1 MPGNLLF
8 GKVVWGLALSFA
20 SYLILINIKMRNIK
34 LITAFVAGLL
44 IISGY
49 TYAQQSEK
57 IIAQHGILPHN
68 GKATILVRIPGPKVS
83 DTICFVNGVATY
95 KQDKYDGEIGW
106 IYATDIDR
114 NMVHYIIL
122 EKGTITITATKDSLI
137 FITGTP
143 NNDALFTLD
152 KDIEPLRMKMKTLSR
167 KMMALKNQGKVDE
180 AAQFEKEL
188 LEVSGLW
195 WGKQEEFALNNNN
208 LAGLNY
214 VNKLMGQGRFSTET
228 LKKLLEQYKHF
239 SGQNAYKNLERK
251 VNTETRTDNG
261 AVAPPFTLIT
271 DKGEQ
276 LSLSSIKKRLVI
288 IDFWASWCGPCR
300 KENPNLITLY
310 EKWRDKG
317 LEIISVSVDKPEEK
331 DKWLKAIG
339 EDKLTWLQVLD
350 ENGTAAKEYGVASVP
365 KTFLVD
371 EAGKIVAKNL
381 RGEELNDFVA
391 KFLNK

>member
-1 MPGNLLF
+1 
-8 GKVVWGLALSFA
+8 
-20 SYLILINIKMRNIK
+20 MRNIK
-34 LITAFVAGLL
+34 LITTFITGLL
-44 IISGY
+44 FISGY
-49 TYAQQSEK
+49 IYAQPEK
-57 IIAQHGILPHN
+57 IINGHGIMPYN
-68 GKATILVRIPGPKVS
+68 GMATILIKVPGPRVS
-83 DTICFVNGVATY
+83 DTIKFVNGVATY

-143 NNDALFTLD
+143 NNDALFNLD
-152 KDIEPLRMKMKTLSR
+152 KEIEPLRMKMKTLSR

-180 AAQFEKEL
+180 AAQLEKEL

-300 KENPNLITLY
+300 KENPNLISLY

-371 EAGKIVAKNL
+371 ENGKIVAKNL